1 MESVLKGLVWPVAR
15 GALPC
20 PDLIRRLR
28 VRRAAKALVTC
39 RSWPE
44 DDATTG
50 IHAAQLAMLRILW
63 LQRETRRL
71 TRGRHREAAVLMSRS
86 ALETSILGVYCLFA
100 EDPVSGLK
108 ADNLR
113 TGFEAIVELLGGMVP
128 RDILKEA
135 ITKLGTPNRSIG
147 VRDMATHIDGK
158 LRADGTSKLYN
169 LVYAQA
175 SNYFVHANAG
185 TLGRHIRPDNK
196 LSGRPTN
203 PWLRRSPVRLADGC
217 VGLLAVHLARFESAP
232 AELFFEYGQTHLSRV
247 LPPLLSLA
255 GKRMGKSAGWAPL
268 VQMTIRARKLRSVL
282 AGPLTDTEREALV
295 RDLFRDLSSL
305 LGDVPDEAF
314 APVIEF
320 FVRKIVQ
327 EYAHTASS

>member
-1 MESVLKGLVWPVAR
+1 MDSVLKGLVWPVAR

-20 PDLIRRLR
+20 PDLMRRLR

-39 RSWPE
+39 RTWPE
-44 DDATTG
+44 DDTTTG
-50 IHAAQLAMLRILW
+50 LHAAQLAMLRVLW

-100 EDPVSGLK
+100 EDPVSRLK

-113 TGFEAIVELLGGMVP
+113 TGFEAIVELLSDVVP

-158 LRADGTSKLYN
+158 LRTDGTSKLYN
-169 LVYAQA
+169 LVYAPA
-175 SNYFVHANAG
+175 SSYFIHANAG

-196 LSGRPTN
+196 LSSRPTN

-232 AELFFEYGQTHLSRV
+232 AELFFQYGQAHLSRV
-247 LPPLLSLA
+247 LPPLLSLV
-255 GKRMGKSAGWAPL
+255 GKRIGKSAGWTPL
-268 VQMTIRARKLRSVL
+268 VQTTIRARKLRPVL
-282 AGPLTDTEREALV
+282 AGPLTDAEREALV

-305 LGDVPDEAF
+305 LGDVPDDAL
-314 APVIEF
+314 APVIDF
-320 FVRKIVQ
+320 FVHKIVE
-327 EYAHTASS
+327 EYACTTSS

>member
-1 MESVLKGLVWPVAR
+1 MDSVIKGLVWPVAR
-15 GALPC
+15 GALPY

-39 RSWPE
+39 RTWPE

-50 IHAAQLAMLRILW
+50 LHTAQLALLRVLW

-100 EDPVSGLK
+100 EDAVSGLK
-108 ADNLR
+108 ADSLR
-113 TGFEAIVELLGGMVP
+113 TGLQALAELLGDMVP

-135 ITKLGTPNRSIG
+135 ITKLGTPNRASG

-158 LRADGTSKLYN
+158 LSTDVTSKLYN
-169 LVYAQA
+169 LVYAPA
-175 SNYFVHANAG
+175 SNFFIHANAG
-185 TLGRHIRPDNK
+185 TLGRHIRPDDK
-196 LSGRPTN
+196 LSSKPAN

-232 AELFFEYGQTHLSRV
+232 AERFSQYAQAHLTRV
-247 LPPLLSLA
+247 LPPLLSLV
-255 GKRMGKSAGWAPL
+255 GKRMGKSAGWTPL
-268 VQMTIRARKLRSVL
+268 VRTMIRARRLRPVL
-282 AGPLTDTEREALV
+282 AGPLTDAEREELV
-295 RDLFRDLSSL
+295 RELFRDLSSL
-305 LGDVPDEAF
+305 LGDLPDEAR
-314 APVIEF
+314 APMIEF
-320 FVRKIVQ
+320 FVHKIVRA
-327 EYAHTASS
+327 YADAAPS